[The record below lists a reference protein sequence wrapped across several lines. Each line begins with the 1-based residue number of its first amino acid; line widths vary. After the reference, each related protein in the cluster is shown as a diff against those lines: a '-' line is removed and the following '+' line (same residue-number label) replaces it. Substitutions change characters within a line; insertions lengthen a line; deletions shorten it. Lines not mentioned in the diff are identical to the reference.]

1 MIRLPFGRRVFAAF
15 AGLAI
20 LGGIGLILIAWGSQ
34 SGIEHQ
40 ATSNQLSAIA
50 KLLSHD
56 LAEVRQ
62 DPTTEARLQ
71 ELVEAKAFAT
81 DTHIT
86 LVNTD
91 GRVLADSRQN
101 PRRMGNP
108 LSEPEFRAAATGGRG
123 VIQRREENT
132 GVMQWFVALPVTR
145 EAATIGYVRVG
156 STRRTLDSSRFWNQ
170 WAISGFVLL
179 VIGIGYGFG
188 RSLDRQLRMPLR
200 RLRMACQQVSQST
213 TAVDGWPIAR
223 DEIGDLSREFLEMCR
238 AVHARESKLRDQNNR
253 VETVLG
259 SMVEGVLAVDA
270 NQVVLLANNAVR
282 TLLDIRVTQVVGR
295 PLLEVTRNR
304 SLDES
309 FTRAIDSPEPISAEI
324 EVVGPNR
331 RLLNLQANRL
341 PGTPSPGVVMVL
353 HDVTDL
359 QRLEN
364 LRREFVA
371 NVSHELKTPLAAIR
385 AYAET
390 LQLGAVNDVEN
401 RDYFL
406 RQITDQSDRL
416 HELILDM
423 LQIARMEAGQEVFEI
438 TDVNVAKVVEKC
450 MDAQRDP
457 AIAKDISLTC
467 QPSDLTLSVRADEE
481 GLRTILGNLI
491 DNAIKYSSAGG
502 AVIVAWR
509 HIDEQVEIS
518 VEDRGI
524 GIPEK
529 ALDRIFERFYR
540 VDKARSREMGGT
552 GLGLSI
558 VKHLTQ
564 SFGGN
569 VGVESEVD
577 RGTRFHVSLPAAKI
591 LP

>member
-1 MIRLPFGRRVFAAF
+1 MIRLPFGIRVFVVF

-20 LGGIGLILIAWGSQ
+20 LGGIGLVFVARGNQAS
-34 SGIEHQ
+34 IEHQ
-40 ATSNQLSAIA
+40 ATLHRLSTIAQLLVHDLVAFRQDAIA
-50 KLLSHD
+50 
-56 LAEVRQ
+56 
-62 DPTTEARLQ
+62 EASLQ

-81 DTHIT
+81 NTHIT
-86 LVNTD
+86 LVNAD

-108 LSEPEFRAAATGGRG
+108 LSEPEFREAADDNHG

-132 GVMQWFVALPVTR
+132 GFMQWFMAVAVNQEGVT
-145 EAATIGYVRVG
+145 TGYVRVG
-156 STRRTLDSSRFWNQ
+156 STRLILDSSRFWNQ
-170 WAISGFVLL
+170 WAIGGFVLV
-179 VIGIGYGFG
+179 VIGIGFGFG
-188 RSLDRQLRMPLR
+188 GSLDRQLRKPLR
-200 RLRMACQQVSQST
+200 RLTMACQQVSQST
-213 TAVDGWPIAR
+213 TAVEGWPIAR
-223 DEIGDLSREFLEMCR
+223 DEIGDLSREFLEMFR
-238 AVHARESKLRDQNNR
+238 SVHVRESKLRDQNNR
-253 VETVLG
+253 LETVLG

-270 NQVVLLANNAVR
+270 NQVVLLANRTVR
-282 TLLDIRVTQVVGR
+282 TLLDIRVDHVVGR

-309 FTRAIDSPEPISAEI
+309 FSRAIDSPEPISAEI
-324 EVVGPNR
+324 EVVGPSR

-390 LQLGAVNDVEN
+390 LQLGGVNDIDN

-423 LQIARMEAGQEVFEI
+423 LQIARMEDGQEVFEI
-438 TDVNVAKVVEKC
+438 TDVDVAQIVEKC
-450 MDAQRDP
+450 VDAQRDP
-457 AIAKDISLTC
+457 AIAKNISLTC
-467 QPSDLTLSVRADEE
+467 QPSGLPLAVRADEE

-502 AVIVAWR
+502 AVTVAWR
-509 HIDEQVEIS
+509 RIDEQVEIS

-524 GIPEK
+524 GIPEQ
-529 ALDRIFERFYR
+529 ALERIFERFYR

-564 SFGGN
+564 SFGGD

-577 RGTRFHVSLPAAKI
+577 RGTRFHVTLPAANI